1 MIGVLMLVVLVSPL
15 VTGPELSAPENTC
28 QEGWVEWISNL
39 SGSYELIFK
48 KNANVVFLEINICI
62 FFN

>member
-1 MIGVLMLVVLVSPL
+1 MICVLMLVVLVSPL
-15 VTGPELSAPENTC
+15 VTGPELSAC

-48 KNANVVFLEINICI
+48 KNANVVFLDINICI
-62 FFN
+62 